1 MVYHI
6 GPLLPSSQTT
16 KLKPTGRVG
25 NTDLSVS
32 KQKLSFSEAPLVERR
47 KHDRRKSSKQSLF
60 NHRANRDRR
69 KNGQPGGFEVKV

>member
-16 KLKPTGRVG
+16 KLKPTGRAD

-32 KQKLSFSEAPLVERR
+32 KQKLSFSESPVVERR
-47 KHDRRKSSKQSLF
+47 KHDRRKGSKQSLF
-60 NHRANRDRR
+60 DHRSNRDRR
-69 KNGQPGGFEVKV
+69 KNGQPFEVKV